1 MGAPN
6 VLDTGS
12 PFWLRLYGKWVRLQ
26 GVMPVVDVS
35 SQRAFS
41 ELLTVDG
48 YRYEQRAPRG
58 PRSWAM
64 DMRYGTA
71 ASAAA
76 LEAAAYDVNFDDPAM
91 RTLLYDENAARVNML
106 PPDLLTQWRGV
117 GAGDLPAA
125 HTVVNVGGPD
135 GLPMWLPTYG
145 MDAEVADESGQPYWV
160 TEATL
165 RGGVTYTVA
174 VWSITLGPGN
184 GAVVVLQSD
193 GGGTLATLDGGS
205 GTAENPHLS
214 WQSFTPADD
223 ENVMILSAMQYTA
236 GLMLY
241 EGDCEPTSYR
251 AGQRTPCS
259 VSVHDPSRTT
269 NLIWR
274 NCDPCRLPREHTSWV
289 LNEVGVDTQTPMDM
303 GVWS

>member
-6 VLDTGS
+6 VLDTES

-76 LEAAAYDVNFDDPAM
+76 LEAAAYDVNFEDPAM
-91 RTLLYDENAARVNML
+91 RTLLYDQNAARANML
-106 PPDLLTQWRGV
+106 PPDLLTQWRGI
-117 GAGDLPAA
+117 GAGDTPAA
-125 HTVVNVGGPD
+125 HTVVNVGEPD
-135 GLPMWLPTYG
+135 GLPMPLPTYG
-145 MDAEVADESGQPYWV
+145 IDAELAEETDEPYWI
-160 TEATL
+160 TEMTV

-174 VWSITLGPGN
+174 VWSITLLSGN
-184 GAVVVLQSD
+184 QVVRVTEAEGGATIASLAG
-193 GGGTLATLDGGS
+193 GGGTADAPALR
-205 GTAENPHLS
+205 
-214 WQSFTPADD
+214 WQSFTPD
-223 ENVMILSAMQYTA
+223 EDMTIVLRSAMQYTA

-241 EGDCEPTSYR
+241 EGDCAPTSYR

-289 LNEVGVDTQTPMDM
+289 LNEVGVDTLTPMDM